1 MKEMTEKPLVLEEKI
16 KRLLKLSREAM
27 SLSSEIFRDVVVP
40 KNVLQKFT
48 EVLNGIGL
56 ATKILTGQKIEL
68 PKEFPEKKKIEVE

>member
-1 MKEMTEKPLVLEEKI
+1 MKEMSEKQILEEKI

-27 SLSSEIFRDVVVP
+27 SLSSEIFRDVIIP
-40 KNVLQKFT
+40 QNVLQKFT

-68 PKEFPEKKKIEVE
+68 PKEFLEKKKIEVE

>member
-27 SLSSEIFRDVVVP
+27 SLTSEIFRDVIIP
-40 KNVLQKFT
+40 QNVLQKFS

-56 ATKILTGQKIEL
+56 ATKILTGKKIEL
-68 PKEFPEKKKIEVE
+68 PKEFLEKKKIEVE

>member
-1 MKEMTEKPLVLEEKI
+1 MKEMSEKQNLEEKI

-27 SLSSEIFRDVVVP
+27 SLSSEIFRDVIVP
-40 KNVLQKFT
+40 KKVLQKFT

>member
-1 MKEMTEKPLVLEEKI
+1 MEEMSETQILEEKI

-27 SLSSEIFRDVVVP
+27 SLSSEIFRDVVAP
-40 KNVLQKFT
+40 KKVLQKFT

-68 PKEFPEKKKIEVE
+68 PKEFLEKKKIEVE

>member
-1 MKEMTEKPLVLEEKI
+1 MKEMSEKQILEEKI

-27 SLSSEIFRDVVVP
+27 SLSSEIFRDVIVP
-40 KNVLQKFT
+40 KKVLQKFT

-68 PKEFPEKKKIEVE
+68 PKEFLEKKKIEVE

>member
-1 MKEMTEKPLVLEEKI
+1 MKEMSEKQILEEKI

-27 SLSSEIFRDVVVP
+27 SLSSEIFRDVVAP

-48 EVLNGIGL
+48 EVVNGIGL

-68 PKEFPEKKKIEVE
+68 PKEFLEKKKIEVE

>member
-1 MKEMTEKPLVLEEKI
+1 MKEMSEKQILEEKI

-27 SLSSEIFRDVVVP
+27 SLSSEIFRDVVAP

-68 PKEFPEKKKIEVE
+68 PKEFLEKKKIEVE

>member
-27 SLSSEIFRDVVVP
+27 SLSSEIFRDVIIP
-40 KNVLQKFT
+40 QNVLQKFS
-48 EVLNGIGL
+48 EVLDGIGI

-68 PKEFPEKKKIEVE
+68 PKEFLEKKKIEVE

>member
-1 MKEMTEKPLVLEEKI
+1 MKEMTEKPLVLKEKI

-27 SLSSEIFRDVVVP
+27 NLSSEIYWDVIAP

>member
-1 MKEMTEKPLVLEEKI
+1 MKEMSEKQILEEKI

-27 SLSSEIFRDVVVP
+27 SLSSEIFRDVVAP
-40 KNVLQKFT
+40 KKVLQKFT

-68 PKEFPEKKKIEVE
+68 PKEFLEKKKIEVE

>member
-1 MKEMTEKPLVLEEKI
+1 MKEMSEKQILEEKI
-16 KRLLKLSREAM
+16 KRLLKLSRDAM
-27 SLSSEIFRDVVVP
+27 SLSSEIFRDVVAP

-68 PKEFPEKKKIEVE
+68 PKEFLEKKKIEVE

>member
-1 MKEMTEKPLVLEEKI
+1 MKEMSEKQILEEKI

-27 SLSSEIFRDVVVP
+27 SLSSEIFRDVIVP
-40 KNVLQKFT
+40 KKVLQKFT

>member
-1 MKEMTEKPLVLEEKI
+1 MSEKQILEEKI

-27 SLSSEIFRDVVVP
+27 SLSSEIFRDVVAP

-48 EVLNGIGL
+48 EVVNGIGL

-68 PKEFPEKKKIEVE
+68 PKEFLEKKKIEVE

>member
-27 SLSSEIFRDVVVP
+27 SLSSEIFRDVIVP
-40 KNVLQKFT
+40 KNVIQKFT

-56 ATKILTGQKIEL
+56 ATKILTGKKIEL
-68 PKEFPEKKKIEVE
+68 PKEFPEKKIIEVE

>member
-1 MKEMTEKPLVLEEKI
+1 MKEMSEKQILEEKI

-27 SLSSEIFRDVVVP
+27 KLSSEIFRDVVAP

-48 EVLNGIGL
+48 EVVNGIGL

-68 PKEFPEKKKIEVE
+68 PKEFLEKKKIEVE